1 PVHGDLAEPAA
12 LGQVG
17 EVQDVLLEAR
27 AAEADPGTQELRADA
42 GVHADGRGHL
52 DDVSTGP
59 LAEGRQAVDG
69 ADALREEGIRGEL
82 GELTRPHVGRDDP
95 LARYPVSID
104 VDELLD
110 RPATGGSVTAPDENA
125 IRFREVAYGTAL
137 GEELRVREDL
147 EAGSRPGIEDALH

>member
-1 PVHGDLAEPAA
+1 
-12 LGQVG
+12 
-17 EVQDVLLEAR
+17 
-27 AAEADPGTQELRADA
+27 
-42 GVHADGRGHL
+42 
-52 DDVSTGP
+52 
-59 LAEGRQAVDG
+59 
-69 ADALREEGIRGEL
+69 RGEL

-147 EAGSRPGIEDALH
+147 QPGSRPGIEDALHGLGRPYGQRALLDHDLVGSGMLENLPRRPLPVLEVGRFAGTLPVGLRRGVDAHEDDVGLGDTPRDVDREEEIA